1 MGFWQGFVLIT
12 TVHLLAAAA
21 PGPDFVMVTQQT
33 LLHGKRTG
41 WWCSLGIALGLGVH
55 IAYSIFGLAATIA
68 HSQPLLQAIR
78 LAGGSYLL
86 FLGWQSL
93 RSSWPR
99 QGLRDRQTTVDC
111 NPSFNSIPVDAQVSA
126 AAADSA
132 YGTHQDASTTKA
144 SLGTARDTRPPVNQ
158 ATAVPLA
165 ASAAVACTPQRG
177 DAPRTGIAGLTVTA
191 PASPASITHT
201 PSARRSLLK
210 GFFCNVLNPKAPL
223 YFVSLFTVVL
233 SPKLPLAQLLL
244 YGLWMMVL
252 QLAWFSAVALLLSQ
266 PLLQAAF
273 MRGRHW
279 VDRACGV
286 ALGLLGLRVLALLR

>member
-165 ASAAVACTPQRG
+165 ASAAVACTPQSS
-177 DAPRTGIAGLTVTA
+177 DAPVGSTGNTCI
-191 PASPASITHT
+191 

-266 PLLQAAF
+266 PRLQAAF

-286 ALGLLGLRVLALLR
+286 ALGLLGLRVLTLLR